1 MNIRIEGLDRVI
13 KSIEQKF
20 GNAEG
25 KLSKGIAKGCKIV
38 EGEAKANC
46 PVSTEATRPGGPH
59 GELRASITSE
69 VAGTTGVVGTHT
81 EYAAYVEFGTY
92 KMKAQPYLVPAL
104 ENKKGEV
111 IEAIKAAMK

>member
-13 KSIEQKF
+13 RSIEQKF

-59 GELRASITSE
+59 RSGRYNRSCGNAQGICRIC
-69 VAGTTGVVGTHT
+69 GVWNV
-81 EYAAYVEFGTY
+81 
-92 KMKAQPYLVPAL
+92 
-104 ENKKGEV
+104 
-111 IEAIKAAMK
+111 